1 MATLVELE
9 RLNEKLKRDT
19 NLKELLIVIV
29 IAIGF
34 WDKTWAIL
42 LSLAYLGFLIIDLT
56 RILMISDFWRSH
68 EITKSDKAIE
78 YQIIQPK

>member
-1 MATLVELE
+1 MATLIELE

-42 LSLAYLGFLIIDLT
+42 IALAYLCFLIIDLT
-56 RILMISDFWRSH
+56 RILMVCDFWRSD
-68 EITKSDKAIE
+68 EIKNLIKAVEKQKIL
-78 YQIIQPK
+78 QD

>member
-1 MATLVELE
+1 MATLIELE

-19 NLKELLIVIV
+19 NFKELLIVIV

-42 LSLAYLGFLIIDLT
+42 LALAYLCFLIIDLT

-68 EITKSDKAIE
+68 EISNLDKSIE
-78 YQIIQPK
+78 KQNIQPK